1 MKPAPPACSL
11 PVWRAGEGGWQAQP
25 DTVAEECPVAL
36 VYNGISHA
44 VMMATPADLPD
55 FALGFSLSEGIIRR
69 PDQLYDVDIVA
80 AAEGLE
86 LRLDI
91 ASACQQALQ
100 QRRRQLAGRTGCGV
114 CGVEALAQ
122 LPLQPPAVSH
132 TQTLQ
137 VAALAE
143 AFTALQQQQ
152 PLFASTGASH
162 AAGWWTADGGLALVR
177 EDVGRHNALDKL
189 IGARSR
195 RTELT
200 AGCLLL
206 SSRASYEMLYKAAQA
221 GIEIVVSLSVPTA
234 LAVRLAEQAGQTLLR
249 WHPRHGVALYSHPQ
263 RVIQG

>member
-1 MKPAPPACSL
+1 MKPAAPSCTL
-11 PVWRAGEGGWQAQP
+11 PVWRVGEGGWQQQP

-44 VMMATPADLPD
+44 VMMVTPEDLAD
-55 FALGFSLSEGIIRR
+55 FALGFSLSEGIIQR
-69 PDQLYDVDIVA
+69 PDQLYDVEIVA
-80 AAEGLE
+80 VADGVE

-91 ASACQQALQ
+91 ASACLQALQ

-122 LPLQPPAVSH
+122 LPLQPPAVAH
-132 TQTLQ
+132 TQTLP
-137 VAALAE
+137 LAVLPE
-143 AFTALQQQQ
+143 AFSALQQQQ
-152 PLFASTGASH
+152 PLFANTGASH
-162 AAGWWTADGGLALVR
+162 AAGWWTPDGQLALLR

-195 RTELT
+195 HTELM

-221 GIEIVVSLSVPTA
+221 GIEIVVSLSAPTA
-234 LAVRLAEQAGQTLLR
+234 LAVRLAEQAGQTLMR